1 MYNYDRNTPY
11 GQIVLPGDPRRSP
24 NPVRRIAAYVN
35 WEIPLGFAVVL
46 GFLVYVLL
54 QDTEQWR
61 GIGTF
66 AFVIIGWIFS
76 LCLHE
81 FAHATVAFLG
91 GDRSDSTASYLTFNP
106 LKYLNPLLSIILP
119 LVFIIL
125 GGIALPGGAVYIH
138 PELIR
143 TRAWRSAM
151 ALAGPLMNVICLLL
165 LAIPFFFG
173 ITDSHPTLAGALG
186 ILAFFQTLAIVLN
199 LLPLPPL
206 DGFQAIAPWLPRDL
220 RATLYSL
227 GWYPLLIFYVG
238 LSYFPRLASM
248 FFTPIFIVLIRL
260 HIDPYT
266 VLQLIGF
273 PNFYFWKH

>member
-24 NPVRRIAAYVN
+24 NPVRRIASYVN
-35 WEIPLGFAVVL
+35 WEIPLGFIIVL
-46 GFLVYVLL
+46 GFLVFVLL
-54 QDTEQWR
+54 QDNEQWR

-66 AFVIIGWIFS
+66 AFVMVGWIFS

-91 GDRSDSTASYLTFNP
+91 GDRSASTASYLTFNP
-106 LKYLNPLLSIILP
+106 LKFLNPLMSIILP
-119 LVFIIL
+119 LVFIIA

-138 PELIR
+138 PELMYN
-143 TRAWRSAM
+143 RAWRSAM
-151 ALAGPLMNVICLLL
+151 ALAGPLMNVVCLLL

-173 ITDSHPTLAGALG
+173 IADTHSTLAGALG
-186 ILAFFQTLAIVLN
+186 MLAFFQTIAIVLN
-199 LLPLPPL
+199 LLPIPPL

-238 LSYFPRLASM
+238 LSFVPTLAAI
-248 FFTPIFIVLIRL
+248 FFTPIYVALARL
-260 HIDPYT
+260 HIDS
-266 VLQLIGF
+266 LIISFGWI
-273 PNFYFWKH
+273 NFHFWQH

>member
-46 GFLVYVLL
+46 GFLVFVLV

-66 AFVIIGWIFS
+66 AFVMVGWIFS

-91 GDRSDSTASYLTFNP
+91 GDRSNSTASYLTFNP
-106 LKYLNPLLSIILP
+106 IKYLNPLMSIILP

-125 GGIALPGGAVYIH
+125 GGIALPGGAVYTH
-138 PELIR
+138 PELMYN
-143 TRAWRSAM
+143 RAWRSAM
-151 ALAGPLMNVICLLL
+151 ALAGPLMNVVCLLL
-165 LAIPFFFG
+165 LAIPFFLG
-173 ITDSHPTLAGALG
+173 ITDTHPTLAGALG

-227 GWYPLLIFYVG
+227 GWYPLLIFYIG
-238 LSYFPRLASM
+238 MWYFPTLGAI
-248 FFTPIFIVLIRL
+248 FFTPIYVILARL
-260 HIDPYT
+260 HIDGAALAYG
-266 VLQLIGF
+266 IY
-273 PNFYFWKH
+273 NFYFWQHH